1 MNISSPQLNYDTGIN
16 SKSLSWNGGTR
27 HVSIWRCHLTSIGIP
42 MIKIRRSHDR
52 LIFIIGFPY
61 LKRWSLYRDW
71 DQLPWRV
78 SCLPN
83 LLAVTTQLPDYDS
96 RMTEITEAE
105 QKLVL
110 KSTTAIDTQHY
121 SQQLLWQQDN
131 GRVGSRVL
139 ECVVMEM
146 VAKVRDGVSKVDIMQ
161 HNL

>member
-27 HVSIWRCHLTSIGIP
+27 HVSIWRCHLTNIWIP
-42 MIKIRRSHDR
+42 MIKIR
-52 LIFIIGFPY
+52 LFIIGIPN
-61 LKRWSLYRDW
+61 LKRWSLYRDQ

-78 SCLPN
+78 SCLPD
-83 LLAVTTQLPDYDS
+83 LLAVATQLPDYDS

-146 VAKVRDGVSKVDIMQ
+146 VAMVRDGVSKVDIMQ